1 MSIKIKE
8 NINLKKYNTFQ
19 IDVTTRYFVEIST
32 TEELQE
38 LVFLPE
44 FINSNKIIL
53 GGGSNVLFSENFD
66 GLVIK
71 NNLKGIFII
80 EESDKHV
87 WLKAMSGENWHDLV
101 LYSIN
106 HEYGGIENLS
116 LIPGTVGAAPVQN
129 IGAYGVELKEV
140 FYSLEAIDFIT
151 GEIKKFNL
159 DDCNFGYRDSI
170 FKKEFKNKYFIISVI
185 LKLDKKPKFNISYKG
200 LSDKLNKNNVQ
211 ELTLK
216 IISDAVCSIRRE
228 KLPDPK
234 KIGNAGSFFQNP
246 IVNKRQLDELIKRS
260 KSIENNKYLNLV
272 LQIMFKEFFRVYVKN
287 NIPITLEDLFKEMIL
302 DLGEKLNPDSIS
314 KKIYMEYKDE
324 TEFSVFMGFT
334 YFLETYFSSQKI
346 GLDYLFNFELE
357 KEITAKKNK

>member
-19 IDVTTRYFVEIST
+19 IDVTTRYFVETST

-246 IVNKRQLDELIKRS
+246 IVNKRQLDELIKQYPELPHYEEGTD
-260 KSIENNKYLNLV
+260 KIKIPAGYLIEQCGWRGKKIGNTGSHQNHALV
-272 LQIMFKEFFRVYVKN
+272 LVNYGKA
-287 NIPITLEDLFKEMIL
+287 D
-302 DLGEKLNPDSIS
+302 G
-314 KKIYMEYKDE
+314 
-324 TEFSVFMGFT
+324 
-334 YFLETYFSSQKI
+334 
-346 GLDYLFNFELE
+346 
-357 KEITAKKNK
+357 KEIKKLSEDIIKSVHDKFGICLIPEVTII